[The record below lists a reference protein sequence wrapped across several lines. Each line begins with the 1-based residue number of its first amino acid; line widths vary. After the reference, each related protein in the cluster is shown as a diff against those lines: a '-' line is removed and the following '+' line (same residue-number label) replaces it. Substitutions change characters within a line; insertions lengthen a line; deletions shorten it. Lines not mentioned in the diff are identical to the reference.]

1 MVLFFNRAKATTVHI
16 DPLESHVF
24 VQMYFRIMILKT
36 ESLKPMQQNLE
47 TFLGRYLQFALTG
60 ANLREIG

>member
-1 MVLFFNRAKATTVHI
+1 MVLFCNRAKATTVHI

-36 ESLKPMQQNLE
+36 ESLKADAAEFGNL
-47 TFLGRYLQFALTG
+47 FG
-60 ANLREIG
+60 